1 MVPHGRPGPAQG
13 GPDASLGTATPRAY
27 RGPALLLAAAAG
39 AAMNLALAPFELWWL
54 QPVLLAVL
62 GLLAG
67 LGRGRVAPAPR
78 RVMALGWVFGF
89 GWFGAGWWWLFIS
102 LHRYGQMPAALAGLS
117 VALLAAA
124 MALYPA
130 LALGAW
136 ARWHAATP
144 SAGRRLAAW
153 VAWWTLAEL
162 ARGSWFGGF
171 PWSALGYAHTVGP
184 LTVWAPWVGV
194 YGAGALACAVGG
206 ALAIAVA
213 AAFAPAGA
221 GAVATGRP
229 AGRRAVAGWALAAGV
244 LLLAGLVLPQQF
256 SRAAGTLSVSLVQT
270 AVRQDEKFDAELLVG
285 HMDALLRDVAAA
297 RGTLVVTPESAVP
310 LPHGM
315 VDPAWWRLLRRA
327 VLQRPERA
335 ALVGVFL
342 GDERRGYTNSMIGVS
357 GHDDPARGEA
367 AVYRYGKRHLLP
379 FGESIPPGF
388 GWFVRALAIPLDS
401 QQRGDSEA
409 VYVAGGQRLR
419 PLICYEDLFGEEIA
433 VAAAVDEGDPR
444 AATVFVN
451 ASNLAWFGRWMVQDQ
466 HLQFSRMRAL
476 EFQRPFVRAT
486 NTGATAV
493 VDHRGRI
500 TARLA
505 PEVAGVLEATV
516 EGRTGTTPYARWV
529 RAAGGLW
536 PLWLAAG
543 LLLALSLIGDRRGPP
558 SRRRGAG

>member
-1 MVPHGRPGPAQG
+1 M
-13 GPDASLGTATPRAY
+13 
-27 RGPALLLAAAAG
+27 ALLWAAVSG
-39 AAMNLALAPFELWWL
+39 AAMNLALAPFDAWWL
-54 QPVLLAVL
+54 QAPLLAVL
-62 GLLAG
+62 GLLCG
-67 LGRGRVAPAPR
+67 LASPAAVLRPGQVAAR
-78 RVMALGWVFGF
+78 AWMFGL

-102 LHRYGQMPAALAGLS
+102 LHRYGQMPAVLAGLS

-130 LALGAW
+130 LALAGW
-136 ARWHAATP
+136 ARWHAAST
-144 SAGRRLAAW
+144 SAWRRVAAW

-171 PWSALGYAHTVGP
+171 PWSALGYAHTLGP
-184 LTVWAPWVGV
+184 LAAWAPWTGV
-194 YGAGALACAVGG
+194 YGAGAVACAVGG
-206 ALAIAVA
+206 ALAVAVA
-213 AAFAPAGA
+213 AVVRGRRSPAGRGA
-221 GAVATGRP
+221 ARFAVPCAALAVALGLALIGRLLPQDFSRP
-229 AGRRAVAGWALAAGV
+229 AGR
-244 LLLAGLVLPQQF
+244 
-256 SRAAGTLSVSLVQT
+256 LSVSLIQT
-270 AVRQDEKFDAELLVG
+270 AVRQDEKFDAEHLVG
-285 HMDALLRDVAAA
+285 HMDTLLRDVAAA

-315 VDPAWWRLLRRA
+315 VDPAWWRLLRQA
-327 VLQRPERA
+327 VRQRPERA

-342 GDERRGYTNSMIGVS
+342 GDESRGYTNSMIGVS
-357 GHDDPARGEA
+357 TADDPARGEA
-367 AVYRYGKRHLLP
+367 QVYRYGKRHLLP

-401 QQRGDSEA
+401 QQHGDSEA

-476 EFQRPFVRAT
+476 EFQRPVVRAT

-493 VDHRGRI
+493 VDHRGRV
-500 TARLA
+500 TARLP
-505 PEVAGVLEATV
+505 PEVAGVLETTV
-516 EGRTGTTPYARWV
+516 DGRTGTTPYARWV
-529 RAAGGLW
+529 HAAGGLW
-536 PLWLAAG
+536 PLWAACAG
-543 LLLALSLIGDRRGPP
+543 LLALSLIGDRRRPT
-558 SRRRGAG
+558 SRRRAAG